1 MIESNHFNY
10 SQERLH
16 CDYVTNILKK
26 EMILGIPDQVI
37 LYNFLSMLPQSYRH
51 YPTYLIRAVVI
62 LSFLERFCFISS
74 CTISS
79 IQSLMELMYYKE
91 TKRKIIFLFIYILIL
106 HLFTVYTSGIH
117 HHIFIKYYLQFLYLS
132 FDHMTTFST

>member
-1 MIESNHFNY
+1 MIGSNHFNY

-37 LYNFLSMLPQSYRH
+37 LYNFLTMLPQSYRH
-51 YPTYLIRAVVI
+51 YPTYLIRAVVH

-74 CTISS
+74 CPIPS
-79 IQSLMELMYYKE
+79 IQSLMELMYYNGTKE
-91 TKRKIIFLFIYILIL
+91 RSFSFSYI
-106 HLFTVYTSGIH
+106 
-117 HHIFIKYYLQFLYLS
+117 
-132 FDHMTTFST
+132 